1 MAEPPVM
8 GMIVLKRAMLLG
20 CEFLNSTMVLM
31 KYRAV
36 MTIFLEL
43 AAAAEWLELLG
54 TEGRTAEK
62 ATRMAVTAETT
73 AL

>member
-1 MAEPPVM
+1 VT
-8 GMIVLKRAMLLG
+8 K
-20 CEFLNSTMVLM
+20 
-31 KYRAV
+31 
-36 MTIFLEL
+36 IFLEL